1 MPGLNVDRFREICR
15 SAHTFAVARD
25 QKCMSLHASNTVSPV
40 PLLDGKNAV
49 IYGGGG
55 AIGGAV
61 ARAFAHEGARVF
73 LAGRTLPH
81 LQAVADDIAR
91 QGGTAEA
98 AQVDAGEERAVVQH
112 LSQLA
117 AMTGR
122 IDVLFDAIGIEDVQ
136 GVPLLEIPLED
147 FVHPII
153 TAARTKFAT
162 ARAVARHMVQQ
173 GSGVIMTITGEPT
186 PAADLGGFMTACA
199 AVEGLWRTLACELGP
214 RGVRLVVIRSA
225 GSPDAPS
232 VQEVVAIHAEKRG
245 MSGDAYQADRGTR
258 SMLRRLPLVV
268 EVANAATLLASDRAS
283 AMTAMNA
290 NVTCGAF
297 FDL

>member
-1 MPGLNVDRFREICR
+1 
-15 SAHTFAVARD
+15 
-25 QKCMSLHASNTVSPV
+25 MSLYASNTVSPV

-81 LQAVADDIAR
+81 VQAVADDIAR

-98 AQVDAGEERAVVQH
+98 VQVDAGDERAVVRH
-112 LSQLA
+112 VSQVA

-122 IDVLFDAIGIEDVQ
+122 IDILFDAIGMEDVQ
-136 GVPLLEIPLED
+136 GAPLLEIPLED

-153 TAARTKFAT
+153 TAVRTKFAT
-162 ARAVARHMVQQ
+162 ARAVASHMVHQ

-214 RGVRLVVIRSA
+214 HGVRVVVIRSA

-232 VQEVVAIHAEKRG
+232 VQEVVAVHAEKRG

-258 SMLRRLPLVV
+258 SMLRRLPLVA